1 MDEELLSRQPPQS
14 LEAEQAVLGSILID
28 SRCVADVIGIVKPN
42 DFFLEQNREIYETI
56 YTMFNFSETID
67 PVTVLDKM
75 RALGNYH
82 DNSRDYVMQLMEITP
97 TAANAVRYANI
108 VREKSMLR
116 GLGTAATEISSLVHE
131 QVGTPSEILE
141 AAERKIYALRKGENR
156 DSLEHI
162 GTVLYKVFDRLN
174 ELAASDSAIPG
185 LSTGLRDLDVKI
197 NGLNKSDLLLIAAR
211 PAMGKSSLA
220 LNIGVNVA
228 KRYKKTVAVFNA
240 NIVREKSMLRGLG
253 TAATEISSL
262 VHEQVGT
269 PSEILEAAE
278 RKIYALRK
286 GENRDSL
293 EHIGTVLYKVFD
305 RLNELAA
312 SDSAIPGLST
322 GLRDLDVKINGLNK
336 SDLLLIAAR
345 PAMGKSS
352 LALNIGV
359 NVAKRYK
366 KTVAVFN
373 LEMSREQL
381 AMRLLSGEAFVD
393 SAKMQTGKLEE
404 EEWTKLA
411 MASAALSQTDIR
423 IDDNPSITVAEMNAM
438 LRRVEDLGLVIIDYL
453 QLMTGSGYG
462 KQSDNRV
469 QIEALRT
476 ALAKLDSMLP
486 GSPDEM
492 IDCDAAQPMGILL
505 TMLMRTEGDRAE
517 PLIRKYAECN
527 EANLAY
533 TAHRI
538 MLQRLS
544 LPVPEKDVFHR
555 LYGNNP
561 ETMQPIHRRLYEC
574 ALVDE
579 ALRNNDISAL
589 SSGVVERVIA
599 AFRDMG
605 LSKYADIVATLLKN
619 GSLTDDRYSIQAAH
633 HSYIEQ
639 PPPSPRIIMA
649 RYILAHPEQF
659 PTSSTEQP

>member
-28 SRCVADVIGIVKPN
+28 SRCVADVIGIVKPD

-82 DNSRDYVMQLMEITP
+82 DNSRDYVLQLMEITP

-116 GLGTAATEISSLVHE
+116 GLATAATEIAELVDE

-141 AAERKIYALRKGENR
+141 AAERKIYALRKGEKR
-156 DSLEHI
+156 DALEHI

-174 ELAASDSAIPG
+174 ELAMSDSAIPG

-228 KRYKKTVAVFNA
+228 KKYN
-240 NIVREKSMLRGLG
+240 
-253 TAATEISSL
+253 
-262 VHEQVGT
+262 
-269 PSEILEAAE
+269 
-278 RKIYALRK
+278 
-286 GENRDSL
+286 
-293 EHIGTVLYKVFD
+293 
-305 RLNELAA
+305 
-312 SDSAIPGLST
+312 
-322 GLRDLDVKINGLNK
+322 
-336 SDLLLIAAR
+336 
-345 PAMGKSS
+345 
-352 LALNIGV
+352 
-359 NVAKRYK
+359 

-381 AMRLLSGEAFVD
+381 AMRLLSGEAFID
-393 SAKMQTGKLEE
+393 SAKMQTGKLDE

-438 LRRVEDLGLVIIDYL
+438 LRRVDDLGLVIIDYL

-469 QIEALRT
+469 QIVGDISRSLKIMAKELNVPVICLSQLSRAVESRQDKRPMMSDLRESG
-476 ALAKLDSMLP
+476 AI
-486 GSPDEM
+486 EQ
-492 IDCDAAQPMGILL
+492 DADVIMFIY
-505 TMLMRTEGDRAE
+505 RDDYYNENSE
-517 PLIRKYAECN
+517 EKNVAECIVSKN
-527 EANLAY
+527 RHGE
-533 TAHRI
+533 TGTVK
-538 MLQRLS
+538 LQW
-544 LPVPEKDVFHR
+544 LPQF
-555 LYGNNP
+555 
-561 ETMQPIHRRLYEC
+561 TT
-574 ALVDE
+574 
-579 ALRNNDISAL
+579 
-589 SSGVVERVIA
+589 
-599 AFRDMG
+599 F
-605 LSKYADIVATLLKN
+605 ADREWKHA
-619 GSLTDDRYSIQAAH
+619 
-633 HSYIEQ
+633 E
-639 PPPSPRIIMA
+639 
-649 RYILAHPEQF
+649 
-659 PTSSTEQP
+659 